1 MAQLTPVAIQFS
13 IIYTWEPHP
22 LLPVTYVFAHSKYTR
37 FWPFS
42 IVAGYHNLNACR
54 ALLSVAAQWLPA
66 PFCLC
71 NLSSTII
78 TSTWGYH
85 FLCGLNFSRTRIGTG
100 TDLLIP
106 FILSLPSLLS
116 IFLSLPLP
124 FYEQFSN
131 CRTATKT
138 VKIMLSIDVLLLLNW
153 SRIESSFFVYFLFM
167 YFINLPTVRAIA

>member
-1 MAQLTPVAIQFS
+1 MPNLGYISFIIAEIWVLIQTSGQTGWQTDSQTDRQTDMAQLTSLVIQFS
-13 IIYTWEPHP
+13 IIYTWEPH
-22 LLPVTYVFAHSKYTR
+22 LHLPVTFVYAQSKYTR

-42 IVAGYHNLNACR
+42 IVAGYRNLNACR

-106 FILSLPSLLS
+106 SHFPSLS
-116 IFLSLPLP
+116 P
-124 FYEQFSN
+124 FYFS
-131 CRTATKT
+131 
-138 VKIMLSIDVLLLLNW
+138 
-153 SRIESSFFVYFLFM
+153 LFASPSLWT
-167 YFINLPTVRAIA
+167 I